1 VRWGVNGINAGERV
15 MKTLLI
21 GIAVRYLKKY
31 AAELLADGKD
41 TDKYL
46 AAKERTETRNDEKAD
61 DIARSGTSA

>member
-1 VRWGVNGINAGERV
+1 
-15 MKTLLI
+15 MKIEAWFI
-21 GIAVRYLKKY
+21 GIAVQYLKKH